1 MIIFSWLTK
10 FFKKP
15 LPRAHQPVS
24 ESTCSSRRW
33 EVEVGVERGEERHS
47 QPGIGAF
54 QVSPCV
60 AHGLQASLE
69 PHQLNAPPR
78 PSHLRRLDHRLHRT
92 AGDSLARSGQ
102 EGSQD
107 SAQTARLLPRL
118 RPLPG
123 PLCADGGEGAAA
135 GK

>member
-1 MIIFSWLTK
+1 MREQSPISVWKKDLIIFSWLTK

-33 EVEVGVERGEERHS
+33 EEEVGVERGEERHS

-60 AHGLQASLE
+60 AHGLQASPE
-69 PHQLNAPPR
+69 PHQLNAPPAWAICAALIT
-78 PSHLRRLDHRLHRT
+78 SYI
-92 AGDSLARSGQ
+92 G
-102 EGSQD
+102 
-107 SAQTARLLPRL
+107 LLGVL
-118 RPLPG
+118 
-123 PLCADGGEGAAA
+123 
-135 GK
+135 